1 MHSDPTHSGFDTTN
15 WTLIEALQDS
25 QHAQHDHA
33 METMAQRYW
42 PPVYAAVRRM
52 GRDRDAAAD
61 LTQGFFADVVLARKL
76 FDRAESEKGKL
87 RTLLLTALKR
97 YMIDQHRRET
107 SRGGNHKLSLTDL
120 IHEDSFLIKETA
132 TSIEDVFERRWAVA
146 IMEEA
151 MDRCRQHFLSSDKAR
166 HWEAFDRFSL
176 QPATFGSAV
185 PTLSVLA
192 EELQFPSSVH
202 VASALKVVRKRLRIL
217 LREVAA
223 ETAIDEEQQE
233 AEYLRV
239 VSLLG

>member
-1 MHSDPTHSGFDTTN
+1 MHADLTHSGFNTTS

-25 QHAQHDHA
+25 RHPQHAYA
-33 METMAQRYW
+33 MDTMVQRYW

-61 LTQGFFADVVLARKL
+61 ATQGFFADVVLARKL
-76 FDRAESEKGKL
+76 FDRAESQKGKL

-97 YMIDQHRRET
+97 YMIDQHRRDT
-107 SRGGNHKLSLTDL
+107 SRGGDHQLSLTDL
-120 IHEDSFLIKETA
+120 IHEDSFLSREA
-132 TSIEDVFERRWAVA
+132 STSVEDVFERRWAVA

-151 MDRCRQHFLSSDKAR
+151 MDRCRRHFLSIDKPL

-176 QPATFGSAV
+176 QPATYGSEV
-185 PTLSVLA
+185 PTLNKIA
-192 EELQFPSSVH
+192 EELLFPSSVH
-202 VASALKVVRKRLRIL
+202 VASALKVVRKHLQIL

-223 ETAIDEEQQE
+223 ETAIDEDQQE
-233 AEYLRV
+233 AEYLRM